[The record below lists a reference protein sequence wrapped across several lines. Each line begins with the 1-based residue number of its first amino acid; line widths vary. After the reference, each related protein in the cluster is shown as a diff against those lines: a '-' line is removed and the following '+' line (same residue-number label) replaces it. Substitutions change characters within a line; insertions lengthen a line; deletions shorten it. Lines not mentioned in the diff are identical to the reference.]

1 MKREYKSPTIS
12 ITMIAVQQALLIA
25 SEVVSNVHLK
35 QGTGSSEEARSRESR
50 LWLGNDEE

>member
-25 SEVVSNVHLK
+25 SEVVSNVNLK
-35 QGTGSSEEARSRESR
+35 QGTGSSAEARSREIR
-50 LWLGNDEE
+50 LWSGNDEE